1 MTHKT
6 SALDDNEFDRLR
18 HDLEVKKLEFEK
30 EKETNRIKIENKKL
44 LQAQKDT
51 KTRLISSFLV
61 TIVFTGGLTVF
72 GAYYEHQMS
81 IEAEKSRK
89 AEMTIQLINARE
101 KANNDLRASMFK
113 TLIDFYQKDPN
124 EMSSVLLLELV
135 GLNFKDTVLLKP
147 VFEKLYQDETSSDD
161 QKKALRSASR
171 KIVND
176 QLVAIGQARD
186 GQVCRMTL
194 KLGETKSA
202 WCFPEL
208 SVTLIEA
215 DEENIKLRT
224 NSNEGFISEEKSTED
239 GGEFDVNYFDMPM
252 IDYTVSSTGDENEN
266 VWRYS
271 IVLERSSIEEATI
284 TIAVLPRE
292 SFSAQMPFRFDEMMS
307 DYINPKKKGD

>member
-1 MTHKT
+1 MPQKT
-6 SALDDNEFDRLR
+6 PALDDNDFNRLR

-30 EKETNRIKIENKKL
+30 EKEANRIKIENEKL

-61 TIVFTGGLTVF
+61 TIVVTGGLTLF
-72 GAYYEHQMS
+72 GIYYEHQMS

-101 KANNDLRASMFK
+101 KANNDLRANMFK

-124 EMSSVLLLELV
+124 EMSSVLLLELI

-176 QLVAIGQARD
+176 QLEAIRQSRD
-186 GQVCRMTL
+186 GEVCRMTL
-194 KLGETKSA
+194 KPSETKSA
-202 WCFPEL
+202 WCFPPL
-208 SVTLIEA
+208 YVTLIEL
-215 DEENIKLRT
+215 DEDSIKLRT
-224 NSNEGFISEEKSTED
+224 NSKEGFIDDVEGTEG

-252 IDYTVSSTGDENEN
+252 IDYTVSSTGDED

-271 IVLERSSIEEATI
+271 IVLESLSIEGATI
-284 TIAVLPRE
+284 AIAVLPQD
-292 SFSAQMPFRFDEMMS
+292 SFSAQMPFRFDELMS
-307 DYINPKKKGD
+307 DYINPKNQGD

>member
-1 MTHKT
+1 
-6 SALDDNEFDRLR
+6 
-18 HDLEVKKLEFEK
+18 
-30 EKETNRIKIENKKL
+30 
-44 LQAQKDT
+44 
-51 KTRLISSFLV
+51 
-61 TIVFTGGLTVF
+61 
-72 GAYYEHQMS
+72 
-81 IEAEKSRK
+81 
-89 AEMTIQLINARE
+89 MTIQLINARE

-147 VFEKLYQDETSSDD
+147 VFEKLYRDETSSDE

-171 KIVND
+171 KIVSD

-194 KLGETKSA
+194 KLGDTKSA
-202 WCFPEL
+202 WCFPKL
-208 SVTLIEA
+208 FVTLIEA
-215 DEENIKLRT
+215 DEEYIKLRT
-224 NSNEGFISEEKSTED
+224 NSNEGFISEEESTEG
-239 GGEFDVNYFDMPM
+239 GGEFEVNYFDMPM

-271 IVLERSSIEEATI
+271 IVLERSSIEGATI

-307 DYINPKKKGD
+307 DYINPKQQGD

>member
-1 MTHKT
+1 MPQNTP
-6 SALDDNEFDRLR
+6 ALDDNEFARLR
-18 HDLEVKKLEFEK
+18 HDLDVKKLEFEK
-30 EKETNRIKIENKKL
+30 EKEANRIKIENEKL

-51 KTRLISSFLV
+51 RTRFISSFLV
-61 TIVFTGGLTVF
+61 TIVVTGGLTLF
-72 GAYYEHQMS
+72 GTYYERQMS

-147 VFEKLYQDETSSDD
+147 VFEKLYRDEMSSVE

-171 KIVND
+171 KIVSD

-194 KLGETKSA
+194 KLGDTK
-202 WCFPEL
+202 
-208 SVTLIEA
+208 
-215 DEENIKLRT
+215 
-224 NSNEGFISEEKSTED
+224 
-239 GGEFDVNYFDMPM
+239 
-252 IDYTVSSTGDENEN
+252 
-266 VWRYS
+266 
-271 IVLERSSIEEATI
+271 
-284 TIAVLPRE
+284 
-292 SFSAQMPFRFDEMMS
+292 
-307 DYINPKKKGD
+307 